1 MQKAFGNLQ
10 DTSGNAVGSATLT
23 VYDAGTTDLS
33 SIYSDNGVTPESNPF
48 TIETDGEWSFYA
60 ADGEYDLQF
69 VKTGY
74 ATQTFDDLSLFDRAS
89 VITALAGVT
98 GFKFIQ
104 SSTPSASAA
113 DEWWLDTDDGKIYKS
128 TAAGSGSW
136 VLQYQN
142 VLNSASEPVII
153 NSTLT
158 VSGDAAFDTDTLF
171 VDVSEGCVGVG
182 TITPGYVGSAGS
194 TSLSVL
200 GNTTHGALELVNK
213 DATGVEQLGVVEFLN
228 LDGGASITARSLIAA
243 SRDGADDA
251 SNLEFWTEPSGGGTT
266 QHMIIESIGNVVIG
280 ASTALGKLH
289 IDQSSATGAQPVL
302 YLDQADISEEM
313 IEFNTTI
320 GVGNAIEAVGGKT
333 LTTTHFIKITLPGAL
348 TRYIPCGTIA

>member
-23 VYDAGTTDLS
+23 VYDAGTTNLS

-74 ATQTFDDLSLFDRAS
+74 TTQTFDDLSLFDRAS
-89 VITALAGVT
+89 VISALAGVT

-142 VLNSASEPVII
+142 VLNSNTEPVII

-158 VSGDAAFDTDTLF
+158 VSGDAAFDGDTLYI
-171 VDVSEGCVGVG
+171 DVSEDRVGVNTPIPRVAFHVVTPADE
-182 TITPGYVGSAGS
+182 TIDIVNYNNEVGEYTGIRFASFDATDGFRKSAIFSENRDVYERQTLHFALENTTGATNVVLSDAKLSIVPDGNVGINITAPIAKLHVDQAS
-194 TSLSVL
+194 TS
-200 GNTTHGALELVNK
+200 
-213 DATGVEQLGVVEFLN
+213 
-228 LDGGASITARSLIAA
+228 AA
-243 SRDGADDA
+243 
-251 SNLEFWTEPSGGGTT
+251 
-266 QHMIIESIGNVVIG
+266 I
-280 ASTALGKLH
+280 
-289 IDQSSATGAQPVL
+289 PVL

-333 LTTTHFIKITLPGAL
+333 LTTTHFIKVTLPGAL